1 MAGLPPLDERTVRA
15 PCDQHRAAPGTR
27 PGKAGTVRQAR

>member
-1 MAGLPPLDERTVRA
+1 MAGLLPIDQRTVRA
-15 PCDQHRAAPGTR
+15 TYDRHRAAPGAR